1 MSTQT
6 LVPSSDTTVHL
17 VLNDFGYV
25 GRAYIAEAK
34 ADEWT
39 TVRDIANGEYSNPVQ
54 VIAFNV
60 TEGWA
65 RDVTQHIAQ
74 LVLELCRQEDD
85 FSQPAREF
93 VERILNIFTIPDEL
107 KAIDSRRWPE
117 QLRASRIF
125 ICVVGPVPPQS
136 PKAGHTGR
144 GCHRFPGG
152 SPAFWGGFRDGTER
166 AAVIASAG
174 SFFIETSRS
183 LLAFRS
189 SVLAATKKNKRRT
202 PTGELAAQTMQMP
215 LSYFY
220 LGRSGVIYLGRHM
233 REDPPWANMTTSL
246 SGSKS
251 ATTRS

>member
-65 RDVTQHIAQ
+65 RDVAQHIAQ

-93 VERILNIFTIPDEL
+93 VERILNIFTIPDEV

-117 QLRASRIF
+117 QLRASRDFHLCGRPRPSSIPESRPHRSGLSSLPRWQPGF
-125 ICVVGPVPPQS
+125 LGRVPRWHG
-136 PKAGHTGR
+136 K
-144 GCHRFPGG
+144 
-152 SPAFWGGFRDGTER
+152 
-166 AAVIASAG
+166 
-174 SFFIETSRS
+174 SRS
-183 LLAFRS
+183 H
-189 SVLAATKKNKRRT
+189 SVRR
-202 PTGELAAQTMQMP
+202 LF
-215 LSYFY
+215 LY
-220 LGRSGVIYLGRHM
+220 
-233 REDPPWANMTTSL
+233 
-246 SGSKS
+246 
-251 ATTRS
+251 

>member
-93 VERILNIFTIPDEL
+93 VERILNIFTIPDEV

-117 QLRASRIF
+117 QLRASRDF
-125 ICVVGPVPPQS
+125 HLC
-136 PKAGHTGR
+136 GR
-144 GCHRFPGG
+144 PRPSSIPESRPHRSGLSSLPRWQPG
-152 SPAFWGGFRDGTER
+152 FLRGFRDGTER

-174 SFFIETSRS
+174 SFFIETSISRE
-183 LLAFRS
+183 
-189 SVLAATKKNKRRT
+189 
-202 PTGELAAQTMQMP
+202 TGWL
-215 LSYFY
+215 
-220 LGRSGVIYLGRHM
+220 
-233 REDPPWANMTTSL
+233 PPRWNPA
-246 SGSKS
+246 
-251 ATTRS
+251 

>member
-1 MSTQT
+1 MSPNT
-6 LVPSSDTTVHL
+6 SRNSCS
-17 VLNDFGYV
+17 NY
-25 GRAYIAEAK
+25 
-34 ADEWT
+34 ADRKMIS
-39 TVRDIANGEYSNPVQ
+39 VNPPG
-54 VIAFNV
+54 ICR
-60 TEGWA
+60 THS
-65 RDVTQHIAQ
+65 QH
-74 LVLELCRQEDD
+74 
-85 FSQPAREF
+85 FS
-93 VERILNIFTIPDEL
+93 IPDEV

-117 QLRASRIF
+117 QLRASRDF
-125 ICVVGPVPPQS
+125 HLC
-136 PKAGHTGR
+136 GR
-144 GCHRFPGG
+144 PRPSSIPETLPRWQPG
-152 SPAFWGGFRDGTER
+152 FLRGFRDGTER

>member
-1 MSTQT
+1 MAAFAVSSEVRMSTQT

-85 FSQPAREF
+85 FSQPAGNLSNALSTF
-93 VERILNIFTIPDEL
+93 LY
-107 KAIDSRRWPE
+107 SR
-117 QLRASRIF
+117 
-125 ICVVGPVPPQS
+125 
-136 PKAGHTGR
+136 
-144 GCHRFPGG
+144 
-152 SPAFWGGFRDGTER
+152 
-166 AAVIASAG
+166 
-174 SFFIETSRS
+174 
-183 LLAFRS
+183 
-189 SVLAATKKNKRRT
+189 
-202 PTGELAAQTMQMP
+202 
-215 LSYFY
+215 
-220 LGRSGVIYLGRHM
+220 
-233 REDPPWANMTTSL
+233 
-246 SGSKS
+246 
-251 ATTRS
+251 